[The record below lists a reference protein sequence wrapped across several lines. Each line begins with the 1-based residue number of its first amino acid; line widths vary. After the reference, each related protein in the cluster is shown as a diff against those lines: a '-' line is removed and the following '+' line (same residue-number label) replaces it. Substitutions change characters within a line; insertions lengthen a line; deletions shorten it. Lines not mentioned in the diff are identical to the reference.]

1 MALSPALS
9 DVLNTAR
16 GRHRRR
22 DAALPRTGGPAGNA
36 RLTAWLG
43 LTLLVLLL
51 AELLTLINVTG
62 LITWHL
68 AIGLLLIPPAV
79 AKTAT
84 TGWRVVRYYT
94 GHAHYTHAGPP
105 PLLLR
110 ILGPFVVLATLAVLG
125 SGVLLIGLGPT
136 ATFRP
141 WFAVLNHDISPLT
154 LHQVSFIFWA
164 ITTGLHVL
172 ARTIPAVYSAV
183 LEPRDE
189 PPLAGRRFRALTLV
203 LAASAAVVLMFLVL
217 DLSTAWTQG
226 DIRGNQSASP

>member
-1 MALSPALS
+1 MNVPQA
-9 DVLNTAR
+9 VLDAVNSAR
-16 GRHRRR
+16 GRHRRD

-43 LTLLVLLL
+43 LVLLTLFL

-68 AIGLLLIPPAV
+68 AIGLLLIPPAL
-79 AKTAT
+79 AK

-94 GHAHYTHAGPP
+94 GHAPYTQAGPP

-110 ILGPFVVLATLAVLG
+110 LLGPLVVLATLAVLA

-141 WFAVLNHDISPLT
+141 WLTVLSHGISPLT

-164 ITTGLHVL
+164 VTTGLHVL
-172 ARTIPAVYSAV
+172 ARTLPAVHAV
-183 LEPRDE
+183 ILEPRKQ
-189 PPLAGRRFRALTLV
+189 PALPGGLGRALTLV
-203 LAASAAVVLMFLVL
+203 LAAGAALIVMFLVL
-217 DLSTAWTQG
+217 DLSTAWTQS
-226 DIRGNQSASP
+226 DLRINQDAGR

>member
-1 MALSPALS
+1 MAVPP
-9 DVLNTAR
+9 VLIEAVNTAR
-16 GRHRRR
+16 GSHRRH

-43 LTLLVLLL
+43 LTLLVLML

-68 AIGLLLIPPAV
+68 AIGLLLIPPSL
-79 AKTAT
+79 AKTAAT
-84 TGWRVVRYYT
+84 SWRILRYYT
-94 GHAHYTHAGPP
+94 RDAHYTQAGPP

-110 ILGPFVVLATLAVLG
+110 ILGPLVVLATLAVLG
-125 SGVLLIGLGPT
+125 SGALLIGLGPS

-141 WFAVLNHDISPLT
+141 WFTILNHDISPLT

-164 ITTGLHVL
+164 VTTGLHVL
-172 ARTIPAVYSAV
+172 ARTIPAVHTV
-183 LEPRDE
+183 ILEPRNQ
-189 PPLAGRRFRALTLV
+189 PPLAGRWTRALTIA
-203 LAASAAVVLMFLVL
+203 LAASTAAALMFLVL

-226 DIRGNQSASP
+226 DIRGKQDASH

>member
-1 MALSPALS
+1 MAIPPALLQ
-9 DVLNTAR
+9 VVNTAR
-16 GRHRRR
+16 GRQRRH

-43 LTLLVLLL
+43 LTLLVLFL

-62 LITWHL
+62 LISWHL

-79 AKTAT
+79 AKTAS

-110 ILGPFVVLATLAVLG
+110 LLGPGVVLATLAVLG
-125 SGVLLIGLGPT
+125 SGVLLIGLGPS

-141 WFAVLNHDISPLT
+141 WFTVLNHDISPLT

-172 ARTIPAVYSAV
+172 ARTIPAVHTV
-183 LEPRDE
+183 ILEPRHR
-189 PPLAGRRFRALTLV
+189 PALAGRRGRALTIV
-203 LAASAAVVLMFLVL
+203 LAASTAVLLMFLVL
-217 DLSTAWTQG
+217 DLSTAWTLG
-226 DIRGNQSASP
+226 DIRGNQGASP